1 MNTPC
6 NLVMLNRKSGK
17 VSGALVWQWLICLG
31 VMLCVVACGSG
42 PNRIEILQHKKEIL
56 AARKDKDRFF
66 KTSQNSPL
74 INEQQMN
81 FKELSYFQVDIAYKV
96 TAHYQPLPKPV
107 EFRIQTST
115 GHERVYVTIGRLDF
129 SLEGKALTLFAYHE
143 KGQGDNGRNSLFVP
157 FTDLTTGKESYGAG
171 RYLDIPKPTNGES
184 VVLDF
189 NEAYNPYCAYNYN
202 FSCPIPP
209 PENRLDIG
217 IKAGEKIFPLG
228 QPITQ

>member
-1 MNTPC
+1 MDTPC
-6 NLVMLNRKSGK
+6 SLFMMGGRREKTY
-17 VSGALVWQWLICLG
+17 GANAWQWLICLG
-31 VMLCVVACGSG
+31 VMLCLVACGSG

-56 AARKDKDRFF
+56 AGRKDKDRFF

-96 TAHYQPLPKPV
+96 TARYQRLAKPV

-129 SLEGKALTLFAYHE
+129 SLAGQALTLFAYHE
-143 KGQGDNGRNSLFVP
+143 KNQEDTGRNSLFVP
-157 FTDLTTGKESYGAG
+157 FTDQTTGKESYGAG
-171 RYLDIPKPTNGES
+171 RYLDLPEPAGDSS

-209 PENRLDIG
+209 PENRLDVA

-228 QPITQ
+228 QPLSQ

>member
-1 MNTPC
+1 MDTPC
-6 NLVMLNRKSGK
+6 SMFEKSRKEKRTYASL
-17 VSGALVWQWLICLG
+17 AWQWLICLG
-31 VMLCVVACGSG
+31 IMMWVVACGSG

-56 AARKDKDRFF
+56 AVRKDKDRFF
-66 KTSQNSPL
+66 KTSQDSPL
-74 INEQQMN
+74 TTEQQMN

-96 TAHYQPLPKPV
+96 TARYQRLTKPV

-129 SLEGKALTLFAYHE
+129 TLASQALTLFAYHE
-143 KGQGDNGRNSLFVP
+143 KGQEADGRNSLFVP
-157 FTDLTTGKESYGAG
+157 FTDQTTGKESYGAG
-171 RYLDIPKPTNGES
+171 RYLDIPEPTGGS

-189 NEAYNPYCAYNYN
+189 NVAYNPYCAYNYN

-209 PENRLDIG
+209 QENRLDVA

-228 QPITQ
+228 QPLSQ